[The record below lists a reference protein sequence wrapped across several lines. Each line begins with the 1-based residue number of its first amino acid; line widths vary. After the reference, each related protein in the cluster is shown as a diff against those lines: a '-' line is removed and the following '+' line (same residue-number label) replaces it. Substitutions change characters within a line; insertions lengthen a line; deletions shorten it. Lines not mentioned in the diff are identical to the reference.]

1 MLDICQSNTV
11 AFTTRTNCSQ
21 LCFYNIGYISWILY
35 HWYMYY
41 VNPDCTCWLTVR
53 VLYSGLKTG
62 CETVRNNT
70 DMEGGV
76 QLMGVTTVEQC
87 RSACIYD
94 IICIAYM
101 WDTTDSPERQCWI
114 HTAYDATSGT
124 HPYPGAILYELNR
137 QCLG

>member
-1 MLDICQSNTV
+1 M
-11 AFTTRTNCSQ
+11 
-21 LCFYNIGYISWILY
+21 
-35 HWYMYY
+35 
-41 VNPDCTCWLTVR
+41 
-53 VLYSGLKTG
+53 LYSG
-62 CETVRNNT
+62 CWTVSNDT